1 MRLLQ
6 TVTIMLFVELSM
18 PYAIASGFNYNVLD
32 IDFTNNTDAQAKA
45 IWSTPD
51 KLNVTKEGFGW
62 DGNATSSLSVSI
74 RTVPFAIGFSWY
86 PPVVSTI
93 TVRIQPESYEHE
105 VNGKKHTSYPGNLY
119 VRYSP
124 DLLHWSTW
132 QALQC
137 KQQIID
143 GVKKS
148 DGRNFTG
155 YISIPLCERKQY
167 QELLFEYEKLDV
179 PWKSDEDAAV
189 RWIVE
194 NDPDFFSKQLPF
206 IGYVEF
212 LYENDLSGGERITKF
227 EAELCYSTG
236 GPMHFPED
244 GKKIPEY
251 RGPESE
257 TWSFKAKEI
266 EGNKQ
271 PASLIIKE
279 IIK

>member
-1 MRLLQ
+1 
-6 TVTIMLFVELSM
+6 MLFYSHIM
-18 PYAIASGFNYNVLD
+18 HSRANYLQ

-45 IWSTPD
+45 TWSNPEE
-51 KLNVTKEGFGW
+51 LEVTEDGLGW
-62 DGNATSSLSVSI
+62 DGQVTSSRSIWI
-74 RTVPFAIGFSWY
+74 RTIPFAIGFSWY
-86 PPVVSTI
+86 PPINSSI
-93 TVRIQPESYEHE
+93 TLRMQPEIYEHIL
-105 VNGKKHTSYPGNLY
+105 NGKKHTSYPGNLY

-132 QALQC
+132 QAVQC
-137 KQQIID
+137 KQQNIN
-143 GVKKS
+143 GVTKS

-155 YISIPLCERKQY
+155 YISIPICERQQY

-194 NDPDFFSKQLPF
+194 NDPDFFAKQLPF

-212 LYENDLSGGERITKF
+212 LYENDFRGGERITKF

-236 GPMHFPED
+236 GPIHFPED

-251 RGPESE
+251 KGPETE

-266 EGNKQ
+266 EGDKK
-271 PASLIIKE
+271 PVSLITKE
-279 IIK
+279 TLMLPCNK